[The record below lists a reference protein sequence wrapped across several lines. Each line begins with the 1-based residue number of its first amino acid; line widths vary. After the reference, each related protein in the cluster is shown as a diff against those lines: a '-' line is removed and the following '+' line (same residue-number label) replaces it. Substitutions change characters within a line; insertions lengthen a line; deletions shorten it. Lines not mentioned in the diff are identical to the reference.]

1 MSAKQNAQL
10 QKLLDWHLEQAA
22 ECREAEQAAER
33 EFHLWAVT
41 TLSIERQT
49 R

>member
-1 MSAKQNAQL
+1 MSAKQTAQL
-10 QKLLDWHLEQAA
+10 KILLDWHLEQAA
-22 ECREAEQAAER
+22 ECGQGEDTARD
-33 EFHLWAVT
+33 FHLWAAT